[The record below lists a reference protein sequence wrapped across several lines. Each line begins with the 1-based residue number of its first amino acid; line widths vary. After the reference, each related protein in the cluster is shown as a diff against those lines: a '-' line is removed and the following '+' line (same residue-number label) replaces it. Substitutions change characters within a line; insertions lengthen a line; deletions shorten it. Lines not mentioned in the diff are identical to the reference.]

1 MTEFKTF
8 EEIKSAYPL
17 DQISNTYHSVKLDY
31 TNVITD
37 ADMVWVTKTFPF
49 GWFDKTENKWCFY
62 VIESSIWYNRY
73 VYDGKTWWLGIDTW
87 DGIIEAEEPEWG
99 IKKSKFVRHEQA
111 IFKTLE
117 EAEEYRKKKWDERL
131 EF

>member
-1 MTEFKTF
+1 MNEFKSF
-8 EEIKSAYPL
+8 EEISSAYPL
-17 DQISNTYHSVKLDY
+17 DKISNVYHSVKLDY

-37 ADMVWVTKTFPF
+37 ADMVWVKKTFPF
-49 GWFDKTENKWCFY
+49 GWFDKTENKWYFY
-62 VIESSIWYNRY
+62 VIETRIWYNRY
-73 VYDGKTWWLGIDTW
+73 VYDGETWWLGIDTW

-117 EAEEYRKKKWDERL
+117 EAEEYRRKIWNERM

>member
-1 MTEFKTF
+1 MEFKSF

-17 DQISNTYHSVKLDY
+17 DQISNIYHSVKLDY

-37 ADMVWVTKTFPF
+37 ADMVWVKKTFPF
-49 GWFDKTENKWCFY
+49 GWFDKAENKWYFY
-62 VIESSIWYNRY
+62 VIESRTWYNRY
-73 VYDGKTWWLGIDTW
+73 VYDGETWWLGIDTW

-99 IKKSKFVRHEQA
+99 VKKSKFVRHEQA

-117 EAEEYRKKKWDERL
+117 EAEEYRKEKWDKRL
-131 EF
+131 NF